1 MTAEGQGTYGT
12 RTFWPGCSGSPSRFL
27 PSLVAVL
34 VVAMRLGAR
43 SLNTSRRQRTDWVK
57 EPGTL
62 SCCRLPAIRKLR
74 NGSKTRCLLAEV
86 LSRN

>member
-12 RTFWPGCSGSPSRFL
+12 RKFWPGCSGFPSRCL